1 MNKEEREMAIVRWDP
16 WTTLPTLQDR
26 INRIFEEAFPRS
38 SAKEGDFALA
48 DWRPAVDTYEEN
60 NNIVIKAELPG
71 VKKENVTIDIKDN
84 MLTLKGERTEETEV
98 KEENY
103 YRKERSYGKFHR
115 AFTLPDAVDPN
126 KIEASFKDGVL
137 KISIPK
143 AEEAKTKKIE
153 IK

>member
-1 MNKEEREMAIVRWDP
+1 MNMAIVRWDP
-16 WTTLPTLQDR
+16 WTTLPTLQGR
-26 INRIFEEAFPRS
+26 INRIFEEAFPRTS
-38 SAKEGDFALA
+38 SKEGEFALA
-48 DWRPAVDTYEEN
+48 DWRPAVDTYEED

-71 VKKENVTIDIKDN
+71 IKKENVAIDIKDN
-84 MLTLKGERTEETEV
+84 VLTLKGERSEETEV

-126 KIEASFKDGVL
+126 KIEASYKDGVL
-137 KISIPK
+137 KITIPK
-143 AEEAKTKKIE
+143 AEATASKKIE

>member
-1 MNKEEREMAIVRWDP
+1 MNQEGIEMAIVRWDP

-38 SAKEGDFALA
+38 SAKEGEFALA
-48 DWRPAVDTYEEN
+48 DWRPAVDTFEEN

-84 MLTLKGERTEETEV
+84 MLTLKGERSEETEV

-115 AFTLPDAVDPN
+115 AFTLPDAVDAN